1 MSFILNDNTGVKR
14 ELLEPD
20 NYVARCYGI
29 IITGT
34 EFDQRFG
41 KAQTKLI
48 ILWELPTVI
57 IDVNRDGETL
67 KLPKGQSATYTMSMN
82 EKANL
87 RKTLESWRGKGFTA
101 EELAAG
107 FDISRIVGTPCLLNI
122 IQQEGPNGNTYN
134 KITNVSKLPS
144 GFTCPKQ
151 VNPTILFDI
160 TDPEQDLS
168 VMDRIPAWIQERI
181 RKSDEYQRRLYPDEE
196 IEAIIPGD
204 DEDLEF

>member
-1 MSFILNDNTGVKR
+1 MSFILNDSTGLKR

-82 EKANL
+82 E
-87 RKTLESWRGKGFTA
+87 
-101 EELAAG
+101 
-107 FDISRIVGTPCLLNI
+107 
-122 IQQEGPNGNTYN
+122 
-134 KITNVSKLPS
+134 
-144 GFTCPKQ
+144 
-151 VNPTILFDI
+151 
-160 TDPEQDLS
+160 
-168 VMDRIPAWIQERI
+168 
-181 RKSDEYQRRLYPDEE
+181 
-196 IEAIIPGD
+196 
-204 DEDLEF
+204 

>member
-1 MSFILNDNTGVKR
+1 MSFILNDNTGLKR

-87 RKTLESWRGKGFTA
+87 RKTLERQGIHRRRTCSGIRYIAHRRNAVSA
-101 EELAAG
+101 EHHPAG
-107 FDISRIVGTPCLLNI
+107 RTERKHVQQDNEREQTSVRLHVPEAGEPDHPVRYHRSGAGSESDGPHSRVDPGAYPQIGR
-122 IQQEGPNGNTYN
+122 
-134 KITNVSKLPS
+134 VSAQ
-144 GFTCPKQ
+144 T
-151 VNPTILFDI
+151 
-160 TDPEQDLS
+160 LS
-168 VMDRIPAWIQERI
+168 R
-181 RKSDEYQRRLYPDEE
+181 
-196 IEAIIPGD
+196 
-204 DEDLEF
+204 